1 MSDINKISFRLSA
14 DLQARLAARVGQ
26 GTRVSDIIREA
37 LEAYLGMRPTAR
49 PTNSL
54 LSDSVS
60 DLSTRLDAIV
70 SDLSDIHNRLD
81 RLEAREGQPARVR
94 QHPTARGAARP
105 TPTPAPRGPT
115 APGQDTL
122 TPELPPAA
130 DTPQPRT
137 VGGQRKL
144 TPRQVRAL
152 RDKHRRGVSV
162 PALMEEYDISRASVF
177 RYLQSEQR

>member
-1 MSDINKISFRLSA
+1 MSDTSKISFRLSA

-60 DLSTRLDAIV
+60 DLSTRLEAVV
-70 SDLSDIHNRLD
+70 SDLSDIHNRLE
-81 RLEAREGQPARVR
+81 RLEAREGQPTRVR
-94 QHPTARGAARP
+94 QRQTARP
-105 TPTPAPRGPT
+105 TPAPAPRGPT

-122 TPELPPAA
+122 TPEPPPAA
-130 DTPQPRT
+130 DTPQART
-137 VGGQRKL
+137 TGGQHKL

-152 RDKHRRGVSV
+152 RDKHQRGVPV
-162 PALMEEYDISRASVF
+162 PALMEEYGISRASVF
-177 RYLQSEQR
+177 RYLQSDKR